1 MFIKLLL
8 YAGLI
13 VLYQH
18 YYNYQC
24 NWFFIYIYSDYYKYW
39 KPLSVLVFLYHK
51 LTLLVRVSV
60 FFPKPFCAVCS
71 VVPDS
76 L

>member
-1 MFIKLLL
+1 MFIKLLF

-13 VLYQH
+13 ELYQH

-39 KPLSVLVFLYHK
+39 KPLRVLVFLCHNPI
-51 LTLLVRVSV
+51 LLVKVGV
-60 FFPKPFCAVCS
+60 FFLKPVCAVCCA
-71 VVPDS
+71 
-76 L
+76 